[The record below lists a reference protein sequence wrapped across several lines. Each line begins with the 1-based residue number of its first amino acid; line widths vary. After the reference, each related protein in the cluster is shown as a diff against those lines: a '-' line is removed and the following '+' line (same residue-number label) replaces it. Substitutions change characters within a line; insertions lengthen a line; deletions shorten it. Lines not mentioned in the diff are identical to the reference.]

1 MKKVELTG
9 AVRNATGTRN
19 ADQLRRA
26 KQVPCVLYGGGSVTH
41 FATDEAALGK
51 VVHTPEA
58 YRIELDLGGRKVMAK
73 LQETQFHPVSDK
85 ILHADFIELAEDK
98 PARVSLSLRLKGQP
112 AGVRKGGKLNQTLR
126 KLEVKGLPGQ
136 LPEHLEYDVE
146 HVELGQNVRVRDLK
160 FSGLELLNKPE
171 EVVLKVSMPKK
182 EAEAA
187 PAAAAAPAAGA
198 APAAAPAAG
207 DAKKP
212 EAKPA
217 AKK

>member
-9 AVRNATGTRN
+9 AVRTTTGTKN
-19 ADQLRRA
+19 ADQLRRE

-41 FATDEAALGK
+41 FATDAAALGK

-73 LQETQFHPVSDK
+73 LQETQFHPVSDA

-126 KLEVKGLPGQ
+126 KLVVSGLPSQ

-146 HVELGQNVRVRDLK
+146 HVEIGQNVRVRDLK
-160 FSGLELLNKPE
+160 FAGIEVLNKPE
-171 EVVLKVSMPKK
+171 EVVLKVSVPKK

-187 PAAAAAPAAGA
+187 PAAAAAAPA
-198 APAAAPAAG
+198 AAAPAA
-207 DAKKP
+207 DAKKA

>member
-9 AVRNATGTRN
+9 AVRTATGTKN
-19 ADQLRRA
+19 ADQLRRE

-41 FATDEAALGK
+41 FATSEADLGK
-51 VVHTPEA
+51 VVYTPEA
-58 YRIELDLGGRKVMAK
+58 YRVELDLGGRKVMAK
-73 LQETQFHPVSDK
+73 LQETQFHPVTDA

-126 KLEVKGLPGQ
+126 KLEVSGLSGQ
-136 LPEHLEYDVE
+136 LPDHLDVDVE
-146 HVELGQNVRVRDLK
+146 HVEIGQSIRVRDLK
-160 FSGLELLNKPE
+160 FTGLEVLNRPD
-171 EVVLKVSMPKK
+171 EVVMKVSVPKK

-187 PAAAAAPAAGA
+187 PAAAAPAAGA
-198 APAAAPAAG
+198 AAPAAAQKA
-207 DAKKP
+207 

>member
-9 AVRNATGTRN
+9 AVRTTTGTKN
-19 ADQLRRA
+19 ADQLRRE

-41 FATDEAALGK
+41 FATDAAALGK
-51 VVHTPEA
+51 VVHTPDA
-58 YRIELDLGGRKVMAK
+58 YRVELDLGGRKVMAK
-73 LQETQFHPVSDK
+73 LQETQFHPVSDA

-98 PARVSLSLRLKGQP
+98 PARVTLSLRLKGQP

-126 KLEVKGLPGQ
+126 KLEVVGLPSQ

-146 HVELGQNVRVRDLK
+146 HVEIGQNVRVRDLK
-160 FSGLELLNKPE
+160 FAGIEVLNKPE
-171 EVVLKVSMPKK
+171 EVVLKVSVPKRG
-182 EAEAA
+182 ADAPPPAAAA
-187 PAAAAAPAAGA
+187 PAAAAHAAGA
-198 APAAAPAAG
+198 
-207 DAKKP
+207 KKA

>member
-1 MKKVELTG
+1 
-9 AVRNATGTRN
+9 VRTTTGTKN
-19 ADQLRRA
+19 ADQLRRE

-51 VVHTPEA
+51 VVHTAEA

-146 HVELGQNVRVRDLK
+146 HVEIGQNVRVRDLK
-160 FSGLELLNKPE
+160 FSGLEVLNKPE
-171 EVVLKVSMPKK
+171 EVVLKVSVPKK
-182 EAEAA
+182 EAEVAPAAAA
-187 PAAAAAPAAGA
+187 PAAAAAA
-198 APAAAPAAG
+198 APAA
-207 DAKKP
+207 DAKKA

>member
-9 AVRNATGTRN
+9 AVRTTTGTKN
-19 ADQLRRA
+19 ADQLRRE

-41 FATDEAALGK
+41 FATDAAALGK

-73 LQETQFHPVSDK
+73 LQETQFHPVSDA

-126 KLEVKGLPGQ
+126 KLVVSGLPSQ

-146 HVELGQNVRVRDLK
+146 HVEIGQNVRVRDLK
-160 FSGLELLNKPE
+160 FAGIEVLNKPE
-171 EVVLKVSMPKK
+171 EVVLKVSVPKK

-187 PAAAAAPAAGA
+187 PAAAAAA
-198 APAAAPAAG
+198 APAAAAPAA
-207 DAKKP
+207 DAKKA

>member
-9 AVRNATGTRN
+9 AVRTTTGTKN
-19 ADQLRRA
+19 ADQLRRE

-51 VVHTPEA
+51 VVHTPDA
-58 YRIELDLGGRKVMAK
+58 YRIELDLEGRKVMAK
-73 LQETQFHPVSDK
+73 LQETQFHPVSDQ

-98 PARVSLSLRLKGQP
+98 PARVTLSLRLKGQP
-112 AGVRKGGKLNQTLR
+112 SGVRKGGKLNQTLR

-146 HVELGQNVRVRDLK
+146 HVEIGQNVRVRDLT
-160 FSGLELLNKPE
+160 FAGIEVLNKPE
-171 EVVLKVSMPKK
+171 EVVLKVSVPKK

-187 PAAAAAPAAGA
+187 PAAAAPA
-198 APAAAPAAG
+198 AAAPAA
-207 DAKKP
+207 DAKKA

>member
-9 AVRNATGTRN
+9 AVRTATGTRN

-26 KQVPCVLYGGGSVTH
+26 KQVPCVLYGGGKVTH
-41 FATDEAALGK
+41 FATDEAALGE
-51 VVHTPEA
+51 VVLTPEV
-58 YRIELDLGGRKVMAK
+58 YRIELDLGGRKLMAK

-85 ILHADFIELAEDK
+85 ILHADFIELDEDK
-98 PARVSLSLRLKGQP
+98 PACVSLSLRLKGQP

-187 PAAAAAPAAGA
+187 PAAAAPAAGA
-198 APAAAPAAG
+198 APAAAPAAA